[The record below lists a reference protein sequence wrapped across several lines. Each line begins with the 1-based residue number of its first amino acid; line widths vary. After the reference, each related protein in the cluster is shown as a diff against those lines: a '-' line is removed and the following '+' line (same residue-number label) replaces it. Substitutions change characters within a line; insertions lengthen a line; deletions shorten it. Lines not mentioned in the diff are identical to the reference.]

1 MDLRAPLCHLPHAC
15 WAVGIANGTSE
26 CEKTNKG
33 ALMWTKDKE
42 GETLI
47 KSLDWL
53 KTYREATGCKDGSAI
68 SACGADTPPRK
79 GQMMCFQ
86 ADKQC
91 CCACFLVDVI
101 VSVNTEDS
109 WRIVTSL
116 IRLPLFRGHSHDFV
130 SNRVVVSMET
140 GAAPRYVRHRVLV
153 ASSNTVGCENYVEH
167 VSYVQKK
174 AIMKII
180 KSCLLF

>member
-53 KTYREATGCKDGSAI
+53 QTDQEATGCKDGSACL
-68 SACGADTPPRK
+68 SMWYWDTTTKGADDVFT
-79 GQMMCFQ
+79 GWQT
-86 ADKQC
+86 ALL
-91 CCACFLVDVI
+91 CFLVDVI
-101 VSVNTEDS
+101 VSVNTEDC
-109 WRIVTSL
+109 WRIVTWL
-116 IRLPLFRGHSHDFV
+116 IKLPLFRGHSHDFV

-153 ASSNTVGCENYVEH
+153 ASSNTVGCETYVEH
-167 VSYVQKK
+167 VSNVQKK
-174 AIMKII
+174 ASIYLP
-180 KSCLLF
+180 SPR